1 MNNREPLYTDLD
13 LGMVKHPLSGDLV
26 VVTNDAA
33 IRRCILRIVK
43 MRRFDVPFDP
53 SKSAWIEEFLFD
65 PVSVAVAA
73 AIKDR
78 LNHALNKMEP
88 RAQYEIS
95 VKERADGLGYDVKVK
110 YKIKATSVEGVVDH
124 FLERVR

>member
-1 MNNREPLYTDLD
+1 MNKREPLYTDLD
-13 LGMVKHPLSGDLV
+13 LGLTKHPLSGDLV
-26 VVTNDAA
+26 VVVNDAA
-33 IRRCILRIVK
+33 IRRCILRIIK
-43 MRRFDVPFDP
+43 MRRFDIPFDP
-53 SKSAWIEEFLFD
+53 SKSAFIEEFLFD

-73 AIKDR
+73 ALKDR

-88 RAQYEIS
+88 RAEYE
-95 VKERADGLGYDVKVK
+95 VTVVQRGDGLGYNVKVK